1 MSFFLWDCGYHIRVP
16 TTHFGGGQGYSSL
29 TTHSKPDMGNPICS

>member
-1 MSFFLWDCGYHIRVP
+1 
-16 TTHFGGGQGYSSL
+16 L